1 MLGNPSCNVRREYP
15 TIDVMPSMLPKT
27 HWEQFGAW
35 IRKMRR
41 ESELTQKQLAEKAGI
56 HEVQLARIEKGES
69 GTRRE
74 TVILIAEALGL
85 DKGTTLAN
93 AGFSLTAYPVA
104 LNEVED
110 AKNNL
115 RHQGYQVI
123 AKKPADLPELLE
135 ALDSLGIAIDW
146 AAVKDSFENYTPDDF
161 EELKEQI
168 AANAGVKIKRIA
180 SR

>member
-1 MLGNPSCNVRREYP
+1 MLGNLSCNVRRRYP
-15 TIDVMPSMLPKT
+15 TIDVMPSMLPKS

-35 IRKMRR
+35 IRKLRR

-74 TVILIAEALGL
+74 TVILIAEALGT
-85 DKGTTLAN
+85 DKGTALAN
-93 AGFSLTAYPVA
+93 AGFSLTAYPV
-104 LNEVED
+104 LQEEVD
-110 AKNNL
+110 DTKANL
-115 RHQGYQVI
+115 RHRGYPIVS
-123 AKKPADLPELLE
+123 KKPQTLPELLE
-135 ALDSLGIAIDW
+135 ALDGLGIAIDW
-146 AAVKDSFENYTPDDF
+146 AAFKDSFENYTPDDF

-168 AANAGVKIKRIA
+168 AANAGIKIKRIT